1 MTLIK
6 LRAVVDS
13 SGAFRQLGQMLLDA
27 KMVLTIGPTEMTDLS
42 KAFYSEMLEKEEELF
57 TTNPTFTKWLK
68 DQPHL

>member
-13 SGAFRQLGQMLLDA
+13 AGAFRQLGQMLLDA

-42 KAFYSEMLEKEEELF
+42 KAFFSKMEEYEEELF
-57 TTNPTFTKWLK
+57 TNNSTFTKWLK
-68 DQPHL
+68 EQSHL